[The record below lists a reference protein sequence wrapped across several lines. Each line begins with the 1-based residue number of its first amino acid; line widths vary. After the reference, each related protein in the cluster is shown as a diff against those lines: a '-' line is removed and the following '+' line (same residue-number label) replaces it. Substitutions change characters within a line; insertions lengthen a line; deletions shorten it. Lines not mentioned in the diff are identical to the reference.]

1 MLKVSN
7 KRCEHLFK
15 DCSFRLLRNLLSVF
29 RQKRKLNE
37 FKNVLP
43 LRVSLVCDMLNIL
56 LLLAVCFRTE
66 AGKLSSHFRERNL
79 LKLQLNPVVSKS

>member
-56 LLLAVCFRTE
+56 LLLAVSLGQKQ
-66 AGKLSSHFRERNL
+66 ANL
-79 LKLQLNPVVSKS
+79 AATLENEIY